1 MYMIDQHAAH
11 ERIMFEKVRA
21 QAAAGTPEIQSLL
34 EPTVVELDAR
44 KMELILTQSDAIS
57 GMGFVLEPFGDSF
70 VILRGVPA
78 LLKDSDQAAALVDVL
93 DLMADGGGFETWEER
108 AAYSIACHG
117 AIRAGKVLSPEEMRE
132 LVTQLEQCAQPNTCP
147 HGRPTMIHMSS
158 SQLEREFG
166 RT

>member
-1 MYMIDQHAAH
+1 MIDQHAAH
-11 ERIMFEKVRA
+11 ERVMFERVRA
-21 QAAAGTPEIQSLL
+21 QTAAGTPDIQSLL
-34 EPTVVELDAR
+34 EPTVVELDTQ
-44 KMELILTQSDAIS
+44 KMELILHQSEAIS
-57 GMGFVLEPFGDSF
+57 GMGFVLEPFGDNA

-78 LLKDSDQAAALVDVL
+78 LLSESDQAGALVDVL
-93 DLMADGGGFETWEER
+93 DLMAEGGGFETWEER

-158 SQLEREFG
+158 GQLEREFG

>member
-1 MYMIDQHAAH
+1 M
-11 ERIMFEKVRA
+11 
-21 QAAAGTPEIQSLL
+21 
-34 EPTVVELDAR
+34 
-44 KMELILTQSDAIS
+44 
-57 GMGFVLEPFGDSF
+57 
-70 VILRGVPA
+70 
-78 LLKDSDQAAALVDVL
+78 LKDSDQAAALVDIL
-93 DLMADGGGFETWEER
+93 DLMADGGGFETWQER

-158 SQLEREFG
+158 GQLEREFG

>member
-1 MYMIDQHAAH
+1 
-11 ERIMFEKVRA
+11 
-21 QAAAGTPEIQSLL
+21 
-34 EPTVVELDAR
+34 
-44 KMELILTQSDAIS
+44 MELILTQADAIS
-57 GMGFVLEPFGDSF
+57 GMGFLLEPFGDNS

-93 DLMADGGGFETWEER
+93 DLMADGGGFETWQER

-147 HGRPTMIHMSS
+147 HDAPP
-158 SQLEREFG
+158 
-166 RT
+166 